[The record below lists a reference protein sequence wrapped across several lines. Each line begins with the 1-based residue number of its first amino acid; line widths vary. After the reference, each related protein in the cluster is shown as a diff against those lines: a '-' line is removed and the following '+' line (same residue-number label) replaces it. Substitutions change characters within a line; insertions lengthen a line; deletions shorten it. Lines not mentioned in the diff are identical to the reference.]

1 MILQHTLNDDQLTIV
16 LHYTAH
22 TGIYDDLPY
31 TGTFGITALH
41 IQKEVENEVV
51 QQSQIGWLTS
61 ERATE
66 LLEGKQAEVFAEGE

>member
-1 MILQHTLNDDQLTIV
+1 MSDSLSPSNV
-16 LHYTAH
+16 PH

-31 TGTFGITALH
+31 TGAFGITALH